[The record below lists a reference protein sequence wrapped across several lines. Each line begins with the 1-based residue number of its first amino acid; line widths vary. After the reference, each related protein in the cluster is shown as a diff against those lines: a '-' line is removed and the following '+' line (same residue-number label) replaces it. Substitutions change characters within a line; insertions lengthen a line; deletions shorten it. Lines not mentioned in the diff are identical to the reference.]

1 MLTWQ
6 PMTQVTAEV
15 RSQMQIPIKSQNEAD
30 VLSWG
35 RQVIQLEAQ
44 ALTQLAQRLDH
55 SFNVAVERILA
66 CRGRIV
72 TSGMGKAGLIAQKI
86 AATFASTGT
95 PSIFLHPAEAMHGDL
110 GMVSPGDVALLF
122 SNTGETEE
130 LIRLVPHLRQREV
143 IRIAITGR
151 RDSNL
156 ARASDVVLDIGV
168 VEEACPLRL
177 APSSSTTALL
187 AMGDALA
194 LTVLK
199 ARGFTEEDFGRLHPA
214 GSLGRQLSRVEDVMR
229 TGERCPCVE
238 PSTPVREV
246 VAQLS
251 RARGGLAC
259 VVDAEGRL
267 LGVFTD
273 GDFRRCWAKDPFI
286 GERPVQQVMT
296 RGGLWVSCG
305 TLVRDATALMAERH
319 VNALPV
325 LNELGR
331 VVGLVDIQDLV

>member
-1 MLTWQ
+1 MKSHV
-6 PMTQVTAEV
+6 QV
-15 RSQMQIPIKSQNEAD
+15 PITSDTDAD
-30 VLSWG
+30 VLAWG
-35 RQVIQLEAQ
+35 RRVIELEAQ
-44 ALTQLAQRLDH
+44 TLTQLAQRLDR
-55 SFNVAVERILA
+55 SFNVAIEHILA

-130 LIRLVPHLRQREV
+130 LIRLIPYLRQREV

-151 RDSNL
+151 RDSSL
-156 ARASDVVLDIGV
+156 ASASDVVLDIGV

-199 ARGFTEEDFGRLHPA
+199 ARGFTEEEFGRLHPA
-214 GSLGRQLSRVEDVMR
+214 GSLGRQLSRVEDLMR

-246 VAQLS
+246 VARLS

-259 VVDAEGRL
+259 VVDADGRL

-296 RGGLWVSCG
+296 RGSLWVRCG

>member
-1 MLTWQ
+1 MKSH
-6 PMTQVTAEV
+6 MQV
-15 RSQMQIPIKSQNEAD
+15 PITSDTDTD
-30 VLSWG
+30 VLVWG
-35 RQVIQLEAQ
+35 RRVIELEAQ
-44 ALTQLAQRLDH
+44 ALTQLAQRLDR
-55 SFNVAVERILA
+55 SFNVAIERILA

-110 GMVSPGDVALLF
+110 GMVSPGDVAVLF

-130 LIRLVPHLRQREV
+130 LIRLIPYLRQREV
-143 IRIAITGR
+143 ICIAITGR
-151 RDSNL
+151 RDSSL
-156 ARASDVVLDIGV
+156 ASASDVVLDIGL

-199 ARGFTEEDFGRLHPA
+199 ARGFTEEEFGRLHPA
-214 GSLGRQLSRVEDVMR
+214 GSLGRQLSRVEDLMR

-238 PSTPVREV
+238 PSTSVREV
-246 VAQLS
+246 VAWLS

-259 VVDAEGRL
+259 VVDADGRL

-296 RGGLWVSCG
+296 RGGLWVRCG

>member
-1 MLTWQ
+1 
-6 PMTQVTAEV
+6 
-15 RSQMQIPIKSQNEAD
+15 MQIPIKSQNEAD